1 MMRETNTKELLSVYF
16 DRQWRSILEGEAVNV
31 YNCIIL
37 CNLQID
43 SHWLA
48 IYILTPKL
56 IKSTHIFDAT
66 CRESSKSRQLPAKLL
81 TDTIDGPRP
90 PCAFA
95 GICWHIASYAKV

>member
-1 MMRETNTKELLSVYF
+1 MRETNTKELLSVYF

-37 CNLQID
+37 CNLQVD

-48 IYILTPKL
+48 IYILTPIL

-66 CRESSKSRQLPAKLL
+66 CRESSKSWQLPASCSLIRSMAPVPHVL
-81 TDTIDGPRP
+81 SREFADT
-90 PCAFA
+90 
-95 GICWHIASYAKV
+95 